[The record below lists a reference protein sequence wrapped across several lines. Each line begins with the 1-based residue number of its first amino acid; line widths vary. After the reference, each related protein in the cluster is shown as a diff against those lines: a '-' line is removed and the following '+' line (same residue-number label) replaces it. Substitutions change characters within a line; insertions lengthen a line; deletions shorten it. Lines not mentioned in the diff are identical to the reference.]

1 VNVLLLVGSPT
12 TPAATVIAEAERLHA
27 AGHRVALGTQV
38 RPSPEL
44 AGAVD
49 DVVLVAR
56 AVEPRAAPVAAAPA
70 GGAAAPAA
78 APAAPPT
85 SPTSAA
91 PAPARGVPAQVI
103 GRAKGAARWG
113 RRQLRTT
120 VVEPARSWRTW
131 RTVHAD
137 TRLMALARQAD
148 VVVAVDSRMIGTVWS
163 LGRELPL
170 PAGPEVVNGI
180 PAVPG
185 ALARAAARRGGAD
198 R

>member
-1 VNVLLLVGSPT
+1 
-12 TPAATVIAEAERLHA
+12 VIAEAERLHA

-49 DVVLVAR
+49 EVVLIAG
-56 AVEPRAAPVAAAPA
+56 AVDPRTAPA
-70 GGAAAPAA
+70 VAAPAA
-78 APAAPPT
+78 DAGRPGTATAVPAPAP
-85 SPTSAA
+85 S
-91 PAPARGVPAQVI
+91 PARGVPAQIV

-120 VVEPARSWRTW
+120 VVEPSRSWRTW

-137 TRLMALARQAD
+137 TRLMTLAREAD
-148 VVVAVDSRMIGTVWS
+148 VVVAVDTRMIGTVWS

-170 PAGPEVVNGI
+170 PGGPEVVNGI

-185 ALARAAARRGGAD
+185 ALARAAARRGGSD